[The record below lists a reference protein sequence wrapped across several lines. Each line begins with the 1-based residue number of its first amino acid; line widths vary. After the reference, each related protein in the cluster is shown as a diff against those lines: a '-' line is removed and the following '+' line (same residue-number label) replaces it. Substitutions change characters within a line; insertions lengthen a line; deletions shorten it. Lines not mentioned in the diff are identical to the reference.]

1 MMKKILF
8 VLLIALL
15 VIGLIACGKSIG
27 EKAAENMIEEMMENE
42 GVDVDVDVDDGGDT
56 VTIETEEGGMT
67 IEGDE
72 GGMPWPSDKLPAG
85 FPQLNG
91 VTVVA
96 VIDAGG
102 GIMIGFEGC
111 TESAADAFISNF
123 KTGGWKITMEME
135 SEGTK
140 MVMASKGD
148 NEYVQIGWEPDSGE
162 GSITYGAN

>member
-1 MMKKILF
+1 MKKILF

-15 VIGLIACGKSIG
+15 VMGLIACANAR
-27 EKAAENMIEEMMENE
+27 EKAAENLIEEMIEKE
-42 GVDVDVDVDDGGDT
+42 SGEKIDIDIDDGGDSIT
-56 VTIETEEGGMT
+56 METEEGEMT

-72 GGMPWPSDKLPAG
+72 DGMAWPSDKLPAG
-85 FPQLNG
+85 FPKLNG
-91 VTVVA
+91 VTVTT

-111 TESAADAFISNF
+111 TQSAADAFISNF
-123 KTGGWKITMEME
+123 TAGGWKITMEAE

-140 MVMASKGD
+140 IVMASKGD
-148 NEYVQIGWEPDSGE
+148 SEYVQLGWEPESGE